1 MMFLDCPAYQDDEG
15 SVRCGLP
22 AVVKSRSAMRSTG
35 GPLETAVI
43 RCPSGHWFNAP
54 IEFLTLGDPGTVADP
69 VGRRDHRGLDLGI
82 G

>member
-15 SVRCGLP
+15 LRCGLP
-22 AVVKSRSAMRSTG
+22 AVVKSRSAIRSTD

-54 IEFLTLGDPGTVADP
+54 IAFLTLRDPGTVAEP
-69 VGRRDHRGLDLGI
+69 VGRRDLRGLGLGI